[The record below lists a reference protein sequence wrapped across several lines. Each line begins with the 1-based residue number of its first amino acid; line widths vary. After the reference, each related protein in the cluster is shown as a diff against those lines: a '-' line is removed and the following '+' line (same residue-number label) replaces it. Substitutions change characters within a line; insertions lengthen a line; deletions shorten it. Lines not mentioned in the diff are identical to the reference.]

1 MNLNEQH
8 LTVKNISV
16 TFSRWGQNVE
26 ALKDVSISISQG
38 QWVLVIGPNGA
49 GKTTFLKVL
58 SGRMTPSN
66 GEVMVNG
73 KTLRSMG
80 RLEIAANIFHVH
92 QDPLLGT
99 APGLTVFENLIVADH
114 EAQRTKELHGR
125 LKKKYLPMLERVGL
139 QKMLKQLVRDL
150 SGGERQLL
158 TLIVVSLRPARIV
171 ILDEPFAALDPD
183 RTRVCIEEISRL
195 NSEGRTIIQVTHDMD
210 FVNGHGNRV
219 VAFKEGRIIH
229 DELLDIGSPKVIN
242 DMWQTLST
250 RNGERWIKLNSKG

>member
-1 MNLNEQH
+1 MILDEQY
-8 LTVKNISV
+8 LTVKDISM

-26 ALKDVSISISQG
+26 ALKDVSLSVPQG

-58 SGRMTPSN
+58 SGRMVPSN
-66 GEVMVNG
+66 GEVLVNG
-73 KTLRSMG
+73 KALRSMG

-114 EAQRTKELHGR
+114 EAQKTREPHGK
-125 LKKKYLPMLERVGL
+125 LKKKYMPMLERVGL
-139 QKMLKQLVRDL
+139 QKMLKQPVRDL

-158 TLIVVSLRPARIV
+158 TLLVVSLRPARMV

-183 RTRVCIEEISRL
+183 RTRVCIDEISRL

-210 FVNGHGNRV
+210 FVNGYGDRV
-219 VAFKEGRIIH
+219 VAFKDGKIIH
-229 DELLDIGSPKVIN
+229 DELLDKR
-242 DMWQTLST
+242 ST
-250 RNGERWIKLNSKG
+250 RPIHDLWQALSI